1 MPVNIWKDSMA
12 GTPKENLNWRLWY
25 AIFVFVSSQ
34 RFQKTLKQLIN
45 RPQGLMGAARGIDE
59 GLIGTSSTL
68 KPFRLRFGLD
78 EGSEVEQAQLLSN
91 IASMVQMG
99 SILGALIACVITG
112 KLHALIDTVTGHKS
126 RRTSAESAVGFLLRL
141 MSLYSSVWT
150 KSNASQ
156 DRIGRVWATRE
167 LCLVWAFGIGIFM
180 AASKTGN
187 VGMVLGGRF
196 LAGVGIG

>member
-1 MPVNIWKDSMA
+1 
-12 GTPKENLNWRLWY
+12 
-25 AIFVFVSSQ
+25 
-34 RFQKTLKQLIN
+34 
-45 RPQGLMGAARGIDE
+45 MGAARGIDE

-112 KLHALIDTVTGHKS
+112 KLHA
-126 RRTSAESAVGFLLRL
+126 FN
-141 MSLYSSVWT
+141 SSVWT
-150 KSNASQ
+150 KSNTSQ

-196 LAGVGIG
+196 LAGVGIGKSSSTTRQSTRY